1 METALLLGLVYAFAW
16 AMDNVAGSSFMD
28 RPIVCGALTGLVMGN
43 FEQGLII
50 GGTLELVWMGFIS
63 YAGIINGETRIGA
76 ILGTYFALATGN
88 SFDVAISIAMPIAI
102 LGANVSNAYN
112 ILVSYLMH
120 RWADNWALEGA
131 YQKIGRFHIGVGLVK
146 LLFMTCIVV
155 FTVLLGTDAITKL
168 IEMVPENIIY
178 GLGKAGEMLTAV
190 GFGMLLNILWDKRFI
205 GLYFVGFAAAAFL
218 NLNVIAITII
228 ATGLAFVTLY
238 AGDKSGGED
247 AYE

>member
-1 METALLLGLVYAFAW
+1 MQTAILLGLVYAFAW

-28 RPIVCGALTGLVMGN
+28 RPIICGALTGLVMGN
-43 FEQGLII
+43 FEQGLVI

-88 SFDVAISIAMPIAI
+88 NFNVAISIAMPIAI
-102 LGANVSNAYN
+102 LGANISNAYN

-120 RWADNWALEGA
+120 RWADRWAEEGN
-131 YQKIGRFHIGVGLVK
+131 YKSIGRFHIGVGIVK
-146 LLFMTCIVV
+146 LIFMTMIVF
-155 FTVLLGTDAITKL
+155 FTVLLGTDAITSL
-168 IEMVPENIIY
+168 INIIPENIIN

-218 NLNVIAITII
+218 QLNVIAITII
-228 ATGLAFVTLY
+228 ATGLAFVAMY
-238 AGDKSGGED
+238 SSNNEKGED
-247 AYE
+247 AYD